1 MGEDWQVAWITGAST
16 GLGREL
22 ALEFARS
29 GVKVAAS
36 ARRADKL
43 EALAR
48 DHVSIA
54 VYPLDVTNAQAVENA
69 VAEIEA
75 GTGPIDLAILNAGK
89 GAQLNPK
96 HFDVATVRE
105 LFETNYMGV
114 IHGLA
119 AVLPRMIGRKRG
131 HIAMTASIAGYRGMP
146 RLGAYGPTKAA
157 LISLAECLRPELE
170 RLGVTVSVINPGFID
185 TPLTERNTIPMPFML
200 SPEDAARRIVAGL
213 KTGKFEIAFPWQ
225 MVSMAKLMR
234 VLPYS
239 VYFWWV
245 RNFGLRKRG

>member
-1 MGEDWQVAWITGAST
+1 
-16 GLGREL
+16 
-22 ALEFARS
+22 
-29 GVKVAAS
+29 
-36 ARRADKL
+36 
-43 EALAR
+43 
-48 DHVSIA
+48 
-54 VYPLDVTNAQAVENA
+54 
-69 VAEIEA
+69 
-75 GTGPIDLAILNAGK
+75 
-89 GAQLNPK
+89 
-96 HFDVATVRE
+96 
-105 LFETNYMGV
+105 
-114 IHGLA
+114 
-119 AVLPRMIGRKRG
+119 
-131 HIAMTASIAGYRGMP
+131 MP